1 MTDDRSEKT
10 DDRPEAKD
18 TRSTAEKNERKL
30 EDEIHTDL
38 KEQMT
43 YGSYLDL
50 ERLLSAQHPVSDPVH
65 HDELLFIVQH
75 QTTELWFKLV
85 IHELLDARRLI
96 AADRLQPA
104 LKRIARVKH
113 IQKTLTEQWSVLA
126 TLTPSE
132 YVGFRDELGKSSGFQ
147 SWQYRAVEFL
157 LGNKN
162 RGMLAVF
169 DSEPEAREQLET
181 YLGEPSIYDEFLRF
195 LARRG
200 LPVPQRLLERDV
212 TVAHTFDE
220 ELLETFRIIYENPQE
235 YWLEYESCEELVDLE
250 ENFQFWR
257 YRHMRTVLRIIG
269 MKRGTGGS
277 SGVGFLQKALD
288 LTFFPELFDIRT
300 GIEHGPGTQTTP
312 GAANGRGA
320 QSSPDAGSGQDIGA
334 GPFA

>member
-1 MTDDRSEKT
+1 MTHDD
-10 DDRPEAKD
+10 
-18 TRSTAEKNERKL
+18 STAAKNERDL
-30 EDEIHTDL
+30 EAGIHTDL
-38 KEQMT
+38 RSTMT
-43 YGSYLDL
+43 YGSYLGLD
-50 ERLLSAQHPVSDPVH
+50 RLLTSQHPVSQPVH
-65 HDELLFIVQH
+65 HDELLFIIQH

-96 AADRLQPA
+96 AGDQLQLA

-132 YVGFRDELGKSSGFQ
+132 YVGFRDELGRSSGFQ

-162 RGMLAVF
+162 AGMLQVF
-169 DSEPEAREQLET
+169 DGEPEARAQLET
-181 YLGEPSIYDEFLRF
+181 YLNEPSVYDEFLRF

-212 TVAHTFDE
+212 SVAHTFDE
-220 ELLETFRIIYENPQE
+220 ELLDTFRIIYENPQK
-235 YWLEYESCEELVDLE
+235 YCQEYETSEELVDLY
-250 ENFQFWR
+250 ENFQHWR

-300 GIEHGPGTQTTP
+300 GIENGPGTSTA
-312 GAANGRGA
+312 GGRGTA
-320 QSSPDAGSGQDIGA
+320 TGCPGL
-334 GPFA
+334 